1 MNKKFSTLVASLL
14 LAGTVGTVSAQDYF
28 TKSSAPALN
37 TVEKVTD
44 GRAYQLSDGYNVLVM
59 KQVPDGK
66 AGVTYQLQFV
76 PYYEAN
82 LGESLWIVK
91 TEKSNNENGIAFR
104 FVNLAYNYPISYDPA
119 KAYDYKGEWKASN
132 LGGEA
137 VAWSWMRSEEGGD
150 LSIARTPEAY
160 ITPDSV
166 MTMIPLADGKISAVK
181 YATKEVTGKVSQLR
195 MKPFVAGP
203 VWLNKYD
210 LNTMLQTQSEDGSV
224 QFSFAK
230 GTSTENL
237 WDKKPYVA
245 VDPVSENTLSY
256 GDIKDADQER
266 AAAEKSWKETVENV
280 EKLNAII
287 AEKNDELS
295 TLWNNRTNIESEISA
310 LQVKLDDLYGN
321 KTELEGQLNDKQ
333 TEKSSIESSIT
344 SLSDANDELKQQMT
358 VLSEKKAQLLSQR
371 VYANQRLTDQIYWI
385 DQTREKISTLTSEK
399 ENAEASK
406 VANQDLID
414 WIKSTSNKFNGNSR
428 RVLDLYNAFVTGDR
442 KSELIE
448 NGLTEVGYDKFATK
462 LTQFYNE
469 GQTDVLVY
477 FGSAAADYQG
487 DVLASII
494 ADRENDKA
502 SINSLAGDIE
512 DANAEL
518 NSFLPG
524 LDDLKA
530 ECERYDNE
538 VAEVQSQIDEWIE
551 QYAGNT
557 DDINDQLKELNE
569 INLAI
574 VDLENQITAIEESIT
589 PLEDSKEK
597 LYADLKSVNEEIN
610 LTFGE
615 NIRYVYFAE
624 KARAI
629 EVEARNKYLAANRY
643 YVQIRTL
650 KGAYWLSLKADA
662 NNYLMVDTAYL
673 SQEVAGVNHL
683 KFNLAEHKADF
694 ENVNAPMSARDING
708 RFNFRFFYYPTQDSM
723 RIEADGFN
731 QKDITTKY
739 WANRSDNEIRLRSS
753 FVPGYEEN
761 LVKVAVLGGHR
772 EVTVG
777 SSEQVKVSNNLIY
790 TINDRIGLNI
800 TPASHPSTLAAGL
813 YYMDVVNSAN
823 AQENSARLMLDLDGE
838 TLTKVAKADQ
848 GKMNFAHMPAAKW
861 VVVKTPTEFGGYP
874 DIYNQETGEILNN
887 YAYKVV
893 DKDGKTYVSID
904 YWYQG
909 QKLVTEFV
917 LTQAPAGTEGYYH
930 ATPDER
936 ELVTLNYLNTAADLG
951 VVVGDKTIAK
961 NDTVLAVSSE
971 GATKFKLVLDGKIKT
986 YGEADTLKRGV
997 YKLMVNDPNKLAL
1010 NHKYVQV
1017 SNVGGTEMMVVSDAV
1032 KATKF
1037 YLKEVNCVD
1046 GTHYYALINTNFDKK
1061 AGVVDATGLIKAENV
1076 TAETRTSAFAIALDT
1091 TRFYREFTKEELG
1104 KQNNLK
1110 FYRTSST
1117 DKEYLYASENA
1128 ELNLLAVENKGDNAG
1143 AKAEM
1148 TVIPTT
1154 EAGVLMPQYLIA
1166 RNVVEQ
1172 EGSVDWCGE
1181 DHTSLED
1188 SLACEHTKVTPD
1200 TIKGEFLVNLKI
1212 DKKFNKYNWE
1222 NKYTRVAFLKGYA
1235 VKEEGTMPGT
1245 GVYSKLYVDGKE
1257 FALAENKH
1265 SAVKFAFRLINEGA
1279 EQDFLIESES
1289 WKDGM
1294 PFAGDACPL
1303 PEGGWLKVQNGVPCI
1318 VADDFEAAAQADV
1331 YNVDTNY
1338 DPTANEEIATSSVVV
1353 AGTNGA
1359 VVVKG
1364 AEGKNVIVSTILG
1377 KVVANEV
1384 VSSDNA
1390 TIAAPQ
1396 GVVVVSVDG
1405 ESFKVVVK

>member
-245 VDPVSENTLSY
+245 VDPVGENTLSY
-256 GDIKDADQER
+256 GEVADAKKVADDAEAVWKEKNEAWQDAIKKLEASDAEVADLWNQLSLKYGERSRYVIAQKDLEANLAAKYALRVDEEDAIASLNNALIAALNASDNDKHYLATALEKKTALEADKTAKEQEIVDLRSELIDLQNQVPSLEKEIADLNKDIEWYSSKHEELTAVLNACTYPLKKSDLSTDKFWKSENLKDVSQWTKNRVLQLLSGIDDATYLNEDIVKQSISKELEAYAAQESKLKTDLESKDA
-266 AAAEKSWKETVENV
+266 
-280 EKLNAII
+280 
-287 AEKNDELS
+287 
-295 TLWNNRTNIESEISA
+295 TLA
-310 LQVKLDDLYGN
+310 DV
-321 KTELEGQLNDKQ
+321 
-333 TEKSSIESSIT
+333 KSSIDEKNALLLQKIDTLSTISGQLAQAVEDYNNYLAKFHET
-344 SLSDANDELKQQMT
+344 S
-358 VLSEKKAQLLSQR
+358 
-371 VYANQRLTDQIYWI
+371 DQIQNI
-385 DQTREKISTLTSEK
+385 KNEIASHTEKYNQLTSEIDGLISEYDK
-399 ENAEASK
+399 LTTSIDTVNGEISILNEKLTA
-406 VANQDLID
+406 ANI
-414 WIKSTSNKFNGNSR
+414 SNW
-428 RVLDLYNAFVTGDR
+428 DLYQ
-442 KSELIE
+442 
-448 NGLTEVGYDKFATK
+448 AT
-462 LTQFYNE
+462 LRAEEATAY
-469 GQTDVLVY
+469 
-477 FGSAAADYQG
+477 AARVYQG
-487 DVLASII
+487 
-494 ADRENDKA
+494 
-502 SINSLAGDIE
+502 
-512 DANAEL
+512 
-518 NSFLPG
+518 
-524 LDDLKA
+524 
-530 ECERYDNE
+530 
-538 VAEVQSQIDEWIE
+538 
-551 QYAGNT
+551 
-557 DDINDQLKELNE
+557 
-569 INLAI
+569 
-574 VDLENQITAIEESIT
+574 
-589 PLEDSKEK
+589 
-597 LYADLKSVNEEIN
+597 LYA
-610 LTFGE
+610 
-615 NIRYVYFAE
+615 VYAHLNTV
-624 KARAI
+624 K
-629 EVEARNKYLAANRY
+629 
-643 YVQIRTL
+643 TP
-650 KGAYWLSLKADA
+650 YWLSLKADA
-662 NNYLMVDTAYL
+662 NKYLMVDTAYL

-694 ENVNAPMSARDING
+694 VNANAPLSARDING

-823 AQENSARLMLDLDGE
+823 TQENGARLMLDLDGY
-838 TLTKVAKADQ
+838 TMTKVASADQ

-861 VVVKTPTEFGGYP
+861 VVEKTPTEFGGYP
-874 DIYNQETGEILNN
+874 NIYNQETGNILNN

-930 ATPDER
+930 ATPEAR
-936 ELVTLNYLNTAADLG
+936 ELVSFNYLNTAADLG
-951 VVVGDKTIAK
+951 VVVGDQTIA
-961 NDTVLAVSSE
+961 NDTVLAVSKDA
-971 GATKFKLVLDGKIKT
+971 ATKFKLNLEGIKT
-986 YGEADTLKRGV
+986 YGEADTLKRGI
-997 YKLMVNDPNKLAL
+997 YTISVNDPNKLAL

-1017 SNVGGTEMMVVSDAV
+1017 SNVGGTEMMVVSD
-1032 KATKF
+1032 KETATKF

-1046 GTHYYALINTNFDKK
+1046 GTHYYALVNTNIDKK
-1061 AGVVDATGLIKAENV
+1061 AGVVDATGLIKAEDV

-1128 ELNLLAVENKGDNAG
+1128 ELNLLAVEGKGDNAG
-1143 AKAEM
+1143 ALAEM

-1212 DKKFNKYNWE
+1212 DKKFDKYNWE

-1265 SAVKFAFRLINEGA
+1265 SAVKFEFRLINEGA

-1294 PFAGDACPL
+1294 PFAGETRPL
-1303 PEGGWLKVQNGVPCI
+1303 TEGGWLKVQNGVPCI
-1318 VADDFEAAAQADV
+1318 VADDFEAASQADV

>member
-66 AGVTYQLQFV
+66 AGFTYQLQFV

-245 VDPVSENTLSY
+245 VDPVGENTLSY
-256 GDIKDADQER
+256 GEVADAKKAADDAEAVWKEKNEAWQDAIKKLEASDAEVADLWNQLSLKYSERSRYVIAQKDLEANLAAKYALRVDEEDAIASLNNALIAALNASDNDKHYLATALEKKTALEADKTAKEQEIVDLR
-266 AAAEKSWKETVENV
+266 SELIDLNNELPSLQKEIEDLKNDVEWYDTKYKELESAETACLASAGRVEHLDEVLGSEVSEWTKSWIKQLIAEKGISEKENLKNLGGFFDDAKESFSSNMNV
-280 EKLNAII
+280 TEEKLSEKEGNLADLKNTI
-287 AEKNDELS
+287 AEKNTLLLQKIDTLS
-295 TLWNNRTNIESEISA
+295 TISEQLAQAVEDYNNYLAKFHETSDQIQNIKNEIASH
-310 LQVKLDDLYGN
+310 
-321 KTELEGQLNDKQ
+321 
-333 TEKSSIESSIT
+333 TEK
-344 SLSDANDELKQQMT
+344 
-358 VLSEKKAQLLSQR
+358 
-371 VYANQRLTDQIYWI
+371 YNQ
-385 DQTREKISTLTSEK
+385 LTSEIDGLISEYDK
-399 ENAEASK
+399 LTTSIDTVNGEISILNEKLTA
-406 VANQDLID
+406 ANI
-414 WIKSTSNKFNGNSR
+414 SNW
-428 RVLDLYNAFVTGDR
+428 DLYQ
-442 KSELIE
+442 
-448 NGLTEVGYDKFATK
+448 AT
-462 LTQFYNE
+462 LRAEEETAY
-469 GQTDVLVY
+469 
-477 FGSAAADYQG
+477 AARVYQG
-487 DVLASII
+487 
-494 ADRENDKA
+494 
-502 SINSLAGDIE
+502 
-512 DANAEL
+512 
-518 NSFLPG
+518 
-524 LDDLKA
+524 
-530 ECERYDNE
+530 
-538 VAEVQSQIDEWIE
+538 
-551 QYAGNT
+551 
-557 DDINDQLKELNE
+557 
-569 INLAI
+569 
-574 VDLENQITAIEESIT
+574 
-589 PLEDSKEK
+589 
-597 LYADLKSVNEEIN
+597 LYA
-610 LTFGE
+610 
-615 NIRYVYFAE
+615 VYAHLNTV
-624 KARAI
+624 K
-629 EVEARNKYLAANRY
+629 
-643 YVQIRTL
+643 TP
-650 KGAYWLSLKADA
+650 YWLSLKADA

-694 ENVNAPMSARDING
+694 VNANAPLSARDING

-739 WANRSDNEIRLRSS
+739 WANRSDNEIRLHSS

-823 AQENSARLMLDLDGE
+823 AQENGARLMLDLDGY
-838 TLTKVAKADQ
+838 TMTKVAPADQ
-848 GKMNFAHMPAAKW
+848 GKVNFAHMPAAKW
-861 VVVKTPTEFGGYP
+861 VVEKTPTEFGGYP
-874 DIYNQETGEILNN
+874 NIYNQETGNILNN

-930 ATPDER
+930 ATPEAR
-936 ELVTLNYLNTAADLG
+936 ELVSFNYLNTAADLG
-951 VVVGDKTIAK
+951 VVVGDQTIA
-961 NDTVLAVSSE
+961 NDTVLAVSKDA
-971 GATKFKLVLDGKIKT
+971 ATKFKLNLEGIKT
-986 YGEADTLKRGV
+986 YGEADTLKRGI
-997 YKLMVNDPNKLAL
+997 YTISVNDPNKLAL

-1017 SNVGGTEMMVVSDAV
+1017 SNVGGTEMMVVSG
-1032 KATKF
+1032 KETATKF

-1046 GTHYYALINTNFDKK
+1046 GTHYYALVNTNIDKK
-1061 AGVVDATGLIKAENV
+1061 AGVVDATGLIKAEDV

-1091 TRFYREFTKEELG
+1091 TRFYREFTKDELG

-1128 ELNLLAVENKGDNAG
+1128 ELNLLAVEGKGDNAG
-1143 AKAEM
+1143 ALAEM

-1172 EGSVDWCGE
+1172 AGSVDWCGE

-1265 SAVKFAFRLINEGA
+1265 SAVKFEFRLINEGA

-1294 PFAGDACPL
+1294 PFAGETRPL
-1303 PEGGWLKVQNGVPCI
+1303 TEGGWLKVQNGVPCI
-1318 VADDFEAAAQADV
+1318 VADDFEAASQADV

-1390 TIAAPQ
+1390 TIAAPA

>member
-237 WDKKPYVA
+237 WDKKSYVA
-245 VDPVSENTLSY
+245 VDPVGENTLSY
-256 GDIKDADQER
+256 GEVADAKKAADDAEAVWKEKNEAWQDAIKKLEASDAEVADLWNQLSLKYGERSRYVIAQKDLEANLAAKYALRVDEEDAIASLNNALIAALNASDNDKHYLATALEKKTALEADKTAKEQEIVDLR
-266 AAAEKSWKETVENV
+266 SELIDLNNELPSLQKEIEDLKNDVEWYDTKYKELVSAETACLASAGRVENLDEVLGSEVSDWTKSWIKQ
-280 EKLNAII
+280 LI
-287 AEKNDELS
+287 AEKGIPEDKFLRD
-295 TLWNNRTNIESEISA
+295 LGGFFDDAKESF
-310 LQVKLDDLYGN
+310 
-321 KTELEGQLNDKQ
+321 
-333 TEKSSIESSIT
+333 SSIKTASE
-344 SLSDANDELKQQMT
+344 EK
-358 VLSEKKAQLLSQR
+358 LSEKEGNLADLNNTITEKNALLLQKIDTLRTISKQLAKAVEDYNNYL
-371 VYANQRLTDQIYWI
+371 AKFHETNDQIQNI
-385 DQTREKISTLTSEK
+385 KNEIASHTEKYNQLTSEI
-399 ENAEASK
+399 
-406 VANQDLID
+406 DGLI
-414 WIKSTSNKFNGNSR
+414 
-428 RVLDLYNAFVTGDR
+428 
-442 KSELIE
+442 SE
-448 NGLTEVGYDKFATK
+448 YDKLTTSIDTVNGEISILNEK
-462 LTQFYNE
+462 LT
-469 GQTDVLVY
+469 
-477 FGSAAADYQG
+477 AANISNWELYQATLRAEEATAYAARVYQG
-487 DVLASII
+487 
-494 ADRENDKA
+494 
-502 SINSLAGDIE
+502 
-512 DANAEL
+512 
-518 NSFLPG
+518 
-524 LDDLKA
+524 
-530 ECERYDNE
+530 
-538 VAEVQSQIDEWIE
+538 
-551 QYAGNT
+551 
-557 DDINDQLKELNE
+557 
-569 INLAI
+569 
-574 VDLENQITAIEESIT
+574 
-589 PLEDSKEK
+589 
-597 LYADLKSVNEEIN
+597 LYA
-610 LTFGE
+610 
-615 NIRYVYFAE
+615 VYAHLNTV
-624 KARAI
+624 K
-629 EVEARNKYLAANRY
+629 
-643 YVQIRTL
+643 TP
-650 KGAYWLSLKADA
+650 YWLSLKADA
-662 NNYLMVDTAYL
+662 NKYLMVDTAYL

-694 ENVNAPMSARDING
+694 VNANAPLSARDING

-823 AQENSARLMLDLDGE
+823 AQENGARLMLDLDGY
-838 TLTKVAKADQ
+838 TMTKVASADQ

-861 VVVKTPTEFGGYP
+861 VVEKTPTEFGGYP
-874 DIYNQETGEILNN
+874 NIYNQETGNILNN

-930 ATPDER
+930 ATPEAR
-936 ELVTLNYLNTAADLG
+936 ELVSFNYLNTAADLG
-951 VVVGDKTIAK
+951 VVVGDQTIA
-961 NDTVLAVSSE
+961 NDTVLAVSKDA
-971 GATKFKLVLDGKIKT
+971 ATKFKLNLEGIKT
-986 YGEADTLKRGV
+986 YGEADTLKRGI
-997 YKLMVNDPNKLAL
+997 YTISVNDPNKLAL

-1017 SNVGGTEMMVVSDAV
+1017 SNVGGTEMMVVSD
-1032 KATKF
+1032 KETATKF

-1046 GTHYYALINTNFDKK
+1046 GTHYYALVNTNIDKK
-1061 AGVVDATGLIKAENV
+1061 AGVVDATGLIKAEDV

-1128 ELNLLAVENKGDNAG
+1128 ELNLLAVEGKGDNAG
-1143 AKAEM
+1143 ALAEM

-1212 DKKFNKYNWE
+1212 DKKFDKYNWE

-1265 SAVKFAFRLINEGA
+1265 SAVKFEFRLINEGA

-1294 PFAGDACPL
+1294 PFAGETRPL
-1303 PEGGWLKVQNGVPCI
+1303 TEGGWLKVQNGVPCI
-1318 VADDFEAAAQADV
+1318 VADDFEAASQADV

-1338 DPTANEEIATSSVVV
+1338 DPTANEEISAENSSVVV
-1353 AGTNGA
+1353 AGVNGA

-1390 TIAAPQ
+1390 AIAAPA